1 MNAEL
6 VIRSLV
12 GPAGRDIRPLAY
24 AVELTGHL
32 LFERGVAIDDILVTK
47 DVYPE
52 VAKQL
57 KKKRGS
63 ISRQIERLA
72 NFCWEKGEEDRL
84 AQVIGR
90 RLCHCPPPRE
100 MLVYL
105 AYYACLGVPYYKAIE
120 REPALM
126 F

>member
-1 MNAEL
+1 MNAEM

-24 AVELTGHL
+24 AVELVGDL
-32 LFERGVAIDDILVTK
+32 LFERKVAMDDILVTK
-47 DVYPE
+47 DIYPD
-52 VAKQL
+52 VAKRL
-57 KKKRGS
+57 RKKPGAV
-63 ISRQIERLA
+63 SRRIERLA
-72 NFCWEKGEEDRL
+72 NFCWERGEEDRL

-90 RLCHCPPPRE
+90 RLKACPPPRE

-105 AYYACLGVPYYKAIE
+105 AFYAYLGVPFYEAIE